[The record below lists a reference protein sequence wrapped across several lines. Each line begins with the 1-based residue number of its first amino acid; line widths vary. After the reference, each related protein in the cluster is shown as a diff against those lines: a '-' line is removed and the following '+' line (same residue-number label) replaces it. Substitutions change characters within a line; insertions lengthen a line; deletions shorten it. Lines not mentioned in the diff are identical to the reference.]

1 MGKRTLTLLM
11 LIAILLMHP
20 VAGTTVIDMETS
32 VGLWSFD
39 EDDAKTAIDRSDKG
53 NNGTIRGAKHAKG
66 KFGKALRFN
75 GQNDYVNCRS
85 HRSLNPEPAITIA
98 ACVFVES
105 WAGMGGA
112 DRTFIEKR
120 NRGEPDASVY
130 YLGALQGTI
139 HFRLWTVKGPQELK
153 SGSDSIELEEWYH
166 LTGTY
171 DGEHARLFINGEV
184 VHEDEF
190 GGDIEVANHV
200 SLILG
205 AGNQASA
212 SWYTGLLDEVA
223 IFNVGLSEADVKE
236 LMGGIDNLA
245 VLASNKIATT
255 WAMLK
260 SR

>member
-1 MGKRTLTLLM
+1 MLM
-11 LIAILLMHP
+11 ALVPIRPMAGIA
-20 VAGTTVIDMETS
+20 VIDMETS

-39 EDDAKTAIDRSDKG
+39 ENDAKTALDRSENR
-53 NNGTIRGAKHAKG
+53 NNGTIRGAKHVKG
-66 KFGKALRFN
+66 KFGKALRFD

-85 HRSLNPEPAITIA
+85 HRSLNPEQAISIA
-98 ACVFVES
+98 AWVFVES
-105 WAGMGGA
+105 WAGAGGL
-112 DRTFIEKR
+112 DRTFLEKR

-139 HFRLWTVKGPQELK
+139 HFRLWMVRGGGARELS
-153 SGSDSIELEEWYH
+153 SGNNRIELEEWYH

-184 VHEDEF
+184 VDEDEF
-190 GGDIEVANHV
+190 GGDIAVANHV

-212 SWYTGLLDEVA
+212 SWFAGLLDEVA
-223 IFNVGLSEADVKE
+223 IFNVELSDAEIME

-245 VLASNKIATT
+245 VLTSDKIATT
-255 WAMLK
+255 WAKLK

>member
-1 MGKRTLTLLM
+1 MGKQPLTLLM
-11 LIAILLMHP
+11 LMVLVFMLP
-20 VAGTTVIDMETS
+20 VAGITVIDMETS

-39 EDDAKTAIDRSDKG
+39 ENDAKIAIDRSDKR
-53 NNGTIRGAKHAKG
+53 NNGTIRGPKHVRG
-66 KFGKALRFN
+66 KFGKALRFD

-85 HRSLNPEPAITIA
+85 HRSLNPEQAITIA
-98 ACVFVES
+98 TWVFVES

-112 DRTFIEKR
+112 DRTFLEKR

-130 YLGALQGTI
+130 YLGALQGTV
-139 HFRLWTVKGPQELK
+139 HFRLWTVKGPQELS
-153 SGSDSIELEEWYH
+153 SGSDSIELEEWYY

-171 DGEHARLFINGEV
+171 DGEHARLYVNGEV
-184 VHEDEF
+184 VDEDEF
-190 GGDIEVANHV
+190 RSDIEVANHV

-212 SWYTGLLDEVA
+212 SWYAGLLDEVA

-236 LMGGIDNLA
+236 LMGGINNLG
-245 VLASNKIATT
+245 VLASGKAATT
-255 WAMLK
+255 WAKLK